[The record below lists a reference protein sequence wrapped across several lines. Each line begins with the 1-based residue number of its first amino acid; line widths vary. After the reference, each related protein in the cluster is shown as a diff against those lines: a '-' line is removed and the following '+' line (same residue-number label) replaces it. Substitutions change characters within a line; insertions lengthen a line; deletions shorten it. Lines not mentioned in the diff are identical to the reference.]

1 MRSFLD
7 LAQFSRDEVVD
18 LLALAQRLQ
27 DRPEPAALA
36 GKILGLLFFN
46 PSLRTLA
53 SFQAGM
59 QRLGGTAFVVTP
71 GQGTWQVE
79 TRDGTVMNG
88 GAAEQSGQPAGSPP
102 GPSAGC
108 SAGRENRG
116 AAGAAG
122 PCP

>member
-1 MRSFLD
+1 MNRFLD

-36 GKILGLLFFN
+36 GKILGLLFLN

-59 QRLGGTAFVVTP
+59 QRRVEEQQAEDLAGQCRRLRMVLQPLREREQVHDFVTRELG
-71 GQGTWQVE
+71 QVE
-79 TRDGTVMNG
+79 EAVH
-88 GAAEQSGQPAGSPP
+88 EEVVSG
-102 GPSAGC
+102 
-108 SAGRENRG
+108 
-116 AAGAAG
+116 
-122 PCP
+122 